1 MIFIAEKINGSIPS
15 AKKIIE
21 QKDTTKLLELA
32 EVQAQAWADYIDINV
47 GTGSG
52 NQQDEI
58 EAMHWA
64 VTSIQEKFDV
74 PLCIDSADPKVLA
87 AGLAARD
94 GRPALINSTKGSD
107 KYIDAVVPLASEY
120 NAPLVGLAMDEEGIP
135 KTVDKRVAACEKI
148 AAGCEKNGVPLEN
161 LYFDPLVLP
170 VSTDVQQG
178 LVTLDTIRAIKKALP
193 QSKTVMALSNI
204 SFGLPK
210 RKIFNTAFFHMA
222 IFAGLDGA
230 ILNVL
235 DHELVGAAKTAEAIM
250 GRDRHCRKYSR
261 FWRAK

>member
-32 EVQAQAWADYIDINV
+32 EVQTQAGADYIDINI
-47 GTGSG
+47 GSGSG

-58 EAMHWA
+58 NAMHWA
-64 VTSIQEKFDV
+64 VTSIQEKLDV

-107 KYIDAVVPLASEY
+107 KYIEAIVPLASEY
-120 NAPLVGLAMDEEGIP
+120 DAPLVGLAMDEEGIP

-148 AAGCEKNGVPLEN
+148 AAACEKNGVPLEN

-178 LVTLDTIRAIKKALP
+178 LVTLETIRAIKKSLP
-193 QSKTVMALSNI
+193 QSNTVMALSNI
-204 SFGLPK
+204 SFGLAK

-235 DHELVGAAKTAEAIM
+235 DPELVGAAKTAEAIM

-261 FWRAK
+261 FWRSK

>member
-1 MIFIAEKINGSIPS
+1 MLFIAEKINGSIPS
-15 AKKIIE
+15 VKEIIE
-21 QKDTTKLLELA
+21 QKDITRLLDLVELQTNA
-32 EVQAQAWADYIDINV
+32 GADYIDVNV

-52 NQQDEI
+52 DQQDEI

-74 PLCIDSADPKVLA
+74 SLCIDSADPKVLA
-87 AGLAARD
+87 AGLSARD

-107 KYIDAVVPLASEY
+107 KYLEAIVPLASEY
-120 NAPLVGLAMDEEGIP
+120 NSPLVGLAMDEDGIP
-135 KTVDKRVAACEKI
+135 KTVAKRVAACEKI
-148 AAGCEKNGVPLEN
+148 ATACEKNGVPLEN

-170 VSTDVQQG
+170 VATDVQQG

-193 QSKTVMALSNI
+193 QSKTIMALSNI

-235 DHELVGAAKTAEAIM
+235 DPELMGAAKTAEAIM
-250 GRDRHCRKYSR
+250 GRDRHCRRYSR
-261 FWRAK
+261 FWRTK

>member
-15 AKKIIE
+15 AKEIIE
-21 QKDTTKLLELA
+21 QKDTTKLLVLV
-32 EVQAQAWADYIDINV
+32 EVQAQAGADYIDVNV

-107 KYIDAVVPLASEY
+107 KYIAAIVPLASEY
-120 NAPLVGLAMDEEGIP
+120 NAPLVGLAMDEDGIP

-148 AAGCEKNGVPLEN
+148 AAACVKKGVALEN

-170 VSTDVQQG
+170 VATDVQQG

-204 SFGLPK
+204 SFGLPQ

-250 GRDRHCRKYSR
+250 GRDRHCRRYSR
-261 FWRAK
+261 FWRSK

>member
-1 MIFIAEKINGSIPS
+1 MLFIAEKINASIPS
-15 AKKIIE
+15 VKEIIE
-21 QKDTTKLLELA
+21 QKDSVKLLELV
-32 EVQAQAWADYIDINV
+32 EVQAQAGADYIDINI

-52 NQQDEI
+52 DQQDEI
-58 EAMHWA
+58 DAMQWA
-64 VTSIQEKFDV
+64 VRSIQEKYDV
-74 PLCIDSADPKVLA
+74 PLCIDSADSQVLA
-87 AGLAARD
+87 AGLSARD

-107 KYIDAVVPLASEY
+107 KYLEAVVPLASKY

-135 KTVDKRVAACEKI
+135 KTVAKRVAACEKI
-148 AAGCEKNGVPLEN
+148 AAFCEKNGVPLEN

-178 LVTLDTIRAIKKALP
+178 KVTLDTIRAIKKAIP
-193 QSKTVMALSNI
+193 QSKTVMALSNV

-230 ILNVL
+230 IFNVL
-235 DHELVGAAKTAEAIM
+235 DAELVGAAKTGEAIM

-261 FWRAK
+261 YWRSK

>member
-15 AKKIIE
+15 AKEIIE
-21 QKDTTKLLELA
+21 QKDTTKLLALV
-32 EVQAQAWADYIDINV
+32 EVQALAGADYIDVNV

-52 NQQDEI
+52 NQLDEI

-107 KYIDAVVPLASEY
+107 KYIAAIVPLASEY
-120 NAPLVGLAMDEEGIP
+120 NAPLVCLAMDEDGIP

-148 AAGCEKNGVPLEN
+148 AVACVKNGVALEN

-170 VSTDVQQG
+170 VATDVQQG
-178 LVTLDTIRAIKKALP
+178 LVTLDTIRAIKKSLP

-204 SFGLPK
+204 SFGLPQ

-235 DHELVGAAKTAEAIM
+235 DHELVGGAKTAEAIM
-250 GRDRHCRKYSR
+250 GRDRHCRRYSR
-261 FWRAK
+261 FWRSK

>member
-15 AKKIIE
+15 AKEIIE
-21 QKDTTKLLELA
+21 QKDTTKLLALV
-32 EVQAQAWADYIDINV
+32 EVQAQAGADYIDVNV

-74 PLCIDSADPKVLA
+74 SLCIDSADPKVLA

-107 KYIDAVVPLASEY
+107 KYIAAIVPLASEY
-120 NAPLVGLAMDEEGIP
+120 NAPLVGLAMDEDGIP

-148 AAGCEKNGVPLEN
+148 AVACVKNGVALEN

-170 VSTDVQQG
+170 VATDVQQG
-178 LVTLDTIRAIKKALP
+178 LVTLDTIRAIKKSLP

-204 SFGLPK
+204 SFGLPQ

-235 DHELVGAAKTAEAIM
+235 DHELVGGAKTAEAIM
-250 GRDRHCRKYSR
+250 GRDRHCRRYSR
-261 FWRAK
+261 FWRSK

>member
-32 EVQAQAWADYIDINV
+32 EVQAQAGADYIDVNV

-58 EAMHWA
+58 MAMHWA
-64 VTSIQEKFDV
+64 VTSIQEKFDIQ
-74 PLCIDSADPKVLA
+74 LCIDSADQKVLA

-107 KYIDAVVPLASEY
+107 KYIEAIVPLASEY
-120 NAPLVGLAMDEEGIP
+120 DAPLVGLAMDEEGIP

-148 AAGCEKNGVPLEN
+148 ATACVKNGVPLEN

-178 LVTLDTIRAIKKALP
+178 LVTLETIRAIKKSLP

-261 FWRAK
+261 FWRSK